1 MHENLTNRIWQRD
14 CIGPSLSGFWQ
25 TNPSEKVQSEK
36 IKTRAAVT
44 YDQFRANKYFDS
56 LTGLRAIAV
65 TLVLI
70 THFAGQQGAF
80 LLGWLGVQIFFV
92 LSGFLITTLLLREHD
107 EKGEVSLPRFYIRRA
122 FRIFP
127 VYYLWLAILLWQAH
141 KMGGARWEHLY
152 DALPYYLTFNNEQFG
167 DTSWRITWTLGIEW
181 KFYLVWPAL
190 AFVLAR
196 GHKTRWLASIM
207 AFGLLAKFWKTD
219 IVGPFHYTVLL
230 YGAVLAVLMHSRRG
244 YRIVEPLTKPIAC
257 MVVFVLFAV
266 LQYKIG
272 AIRTILHNPEDAG
285 FDNLY
290 GLAVCLLIP
299 AILGNGL
306 PRRLLSS
313 GPFVFV
319 GQRSYSLYLIQI
331 SIAEAASG
339 FAIWRTFDL
348 EFTVIVLCLGLIVAD
363 VLYRY
368 VEKPM
373 ICLGHKAEQSASH
386 LFSRAMTRT
395 IVIEE

>member
-1 MHENLTNRIWQRD
+1 MN
-14 CIGPSLSGFWQ
+14 
-25 TNPSEKVQSEK
+25 
-36 IKTRAAVT
+36 
-44 YDQFRANKYFDS
+44 YDQFRANRYFDS
-56 LTGLRAIAV
+56 LAGLRAIAV
-65 TLVLI
+65 VLVLI

-80 LLGWLGVQIFFV
+80 LLGWLGVQVFFV
-92 LSGFLITTLLLREHD
+92 LSGFLITTLLLREND
-107 EKGEVSLPRFYIRRA
+107 ENGEVSLPRFYIRRA

-127 VYYLWLAILLWQAH
+127 IYYAWFAILLWQAYRI
-141 KMGGARWEHLY
+141 GGVRWERLY

-167 DTSWRITWTLGIEW
+167 DTPWRITWTLGIEW

-190 AFVLAR
+190 AFFLAR
-196 GHKTRWLASIM
+196 GPKTRWLVALA
-207 AFGLLAKFWKTD
+207 AFGLFTKLWKTNL
-219 IVGPFHYTVLL
+219 VGPFHYTVLL
-230 YGAVLAVLMHSRRG
+230 EGAMLAMLMHSRRG

-257 MVVFVLFAV
+257 AVVFALFAA

-272 AIRTILHNPEDAG
+272 DIRIALHNPEDAG

-306 PRRLLSS
+306 PHWLLSS
-313 GPFVFV
+313 RPFVFV

-331 SIAEAASG
+331 SVAEAASG
-339 FAIWRTFDL
+339 FAIWRQFDF
-348 EFTVIVLCLGLIVAD
+348 EFTIVVFCLGLIVAD

-373 ICLGHKAEQSASH
+373 IRRGHAIEQGIISTACKLRQRLQWPLSVPQLSIRQNTDSH
-386 LFSRAMTRT
+386 RYPKRT
-395 IVIEE
+395 EDR